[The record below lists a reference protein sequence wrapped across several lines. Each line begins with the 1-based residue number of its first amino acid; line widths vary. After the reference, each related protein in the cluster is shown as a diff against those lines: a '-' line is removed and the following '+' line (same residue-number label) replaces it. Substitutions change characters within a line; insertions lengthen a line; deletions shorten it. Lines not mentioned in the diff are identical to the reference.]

1 MGVFGTGLYSGD
13 FAMDLR
19 SAISAVS
26 RLPYDGDRLVE
37 IIRQIEPSAADH
49 PEDEDHT
56 TFWLVLADQFAKRG
70 IAASL
75 PRERALEIIDR
86 GLDLEMLKRLGMSE
100 RDLRKRK
107 TVLEELRERLVAPL
121 VEKPR
126 VTLKKPQPYTME
138 VGDVVIYP
146 TAKGENI
153 NPYYSKKAWEKLQA
167 SAKPWVQDG
176 WGALTI
182 IQYGRAFDFLTW
194 YRPLV
199 MVDSTPE
206 RPDID
211 AMHAAILWRLD
222 SPGTCSESQFAKM
235 KLEKIGSV
243 KISASKVQQ
252 LFGELKPGRSAAI
265 SDISIANR
273 MSAGPSFQKV
283 WLLKPGEPRGKTN
296 RMPTILGLDSICES

>member
-19 SAISAVS
+19 SAISAAS
-26 RLPYDGDRLVE
+26 RLPYDGDRLVD
-37 IIRQIEPSAADH
+37 IIRQIEPSAAER
-49 PEDEDHT
+49 PEDEEHT
-56 TFWLVLADQFAKRG
+56 TFWLVLADQFAERG
-70 IAASL
+70 IAASM

-107 TVLEELRERLVAPL
+107 TALDELRERLVAPL

-126 VTLKKPQPYTME
+126 FTLKKPQPYTME
-138 VGDVVIYP
+138 VGDIVIYP

-167 SAKPWVQDG
+167 SAKPWIQDG
-176 WGALTI
+176 WGAMTI
-182 IQYGRAFDFLTW
+182 VQCGRAFDFLAW

-206 RPDID
+206 RPHID
-211 AMHAAILWRLD
+211 AVRATILWRLD
-222 SPGTCSESQFAKM
+222 IPGTCSESQFTKM

-243 KISASKVQQ
+243 NISAAKVQH

-273 MSAGPSFQKV
+273 MSAWPSFHKV
-283 WLLKPGEPRGKTN
+283 WLLKPGEPRGKTT
-296 RMPTILGLDSICES
+296 RMPTILGLHSICES